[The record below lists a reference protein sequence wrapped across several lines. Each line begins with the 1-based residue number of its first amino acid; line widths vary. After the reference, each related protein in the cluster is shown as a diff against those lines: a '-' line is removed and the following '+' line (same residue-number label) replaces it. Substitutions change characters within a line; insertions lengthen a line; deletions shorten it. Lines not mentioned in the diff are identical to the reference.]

1 MKASRLAVV
10 IGLGLSGAACARVL
24 SAEGWRVRVVD
35 RGEGEAQRRMAATL
49 PAEVEVVLGGYRDD
63 VAAGAAMVCPSPGVP
78 WDAPVLAEARRRGVP
93 VRSEIDLVFERCPA
107 PVAGVTGT
115 NGKTTTTAL
124 LGAVLAAGGGR
135 VHVGGNIGETMLD
148 RLGEVGADDWVVL
161 ELSSFQLE
169 SAAAPRCRLAVVLN
183 LTPDHLDRHGTM
195 ERYGL
200 AKRRLVDSADPGGAV
215 VLNGGDPLT
224 RAMAPAAAAR
234 VLLFGADPDDLGGGD
249 GATVRGGE
257 VTSIEGGV
265 AVPVLPVADIP
276 LLGAHNL
283 ANVLAVVALGR
294 AAEVPAEALAGAVRG
309 FRAVPHR
316 LEPVLESDGV
326 LWVNDS
332 KATNVDAAVTGLRA
346 LGERPVVWIGGG
358 GSKGVGPEVLAAEV
372 ARRARH
378 AVVCGATAEELDAA
392 LAAAG
397 CTART
402 RTATLAEAVA
412 AAHRIARPG
421 DAVLLSPGY
430 TSFDQFS
437 GFEERGREFARLVR
451 ELYATARGVAG
462 GSPPAS
468 GRVSAR
474 IEGRC

>member
-1 MKASRLAVV
+1 MTRLAIV

-35 RGEGEAQRRMAATL
+35 RGDGEAQRGMAATL
-49 PAEVEVVLGGYRDD
+49 PAGVEVVLGGYDDD

-78 WDAPVLAEARRRGVP
+78 WDAPVLESARRLGVP

-124 LGAVLAAGGGR
+124 LGAVLAAGGAR

-148 RLGEVGADDWVVL
+148 RLGDVRPDDWVVL

-169 SAAAPRCRLAVVLN
+169 SAADPRCRLATVLN

-200 AKRRLVDSADPGGAV
+200 AKRRLVEAADPQGTV
-215 VLNGGDPLT
+215 VLNGADPLT
-224 RAMAPAAAAR
+224 RAMAPASAAAVR
-234 VLLFGADPDDLGGGD
+234 FFSPDPGDLAGGD
-249 GATVRGGE
+249 GTTVAGGE
-257 VTSIEGGV
+257 VTSVEGGV
-265 AVPVLPVADIP
+265 GVPVMPVADIP
-276 LLGAHNL
+276 LLGAHNVS
-283 ANVLAVVALGR
+283 NVLAAVALGR
-294 AAEVPAEALAGAVRG
+294 AAGIPAASVAGAVRG
-309 FRAVPHR
+309 FRAVAHR

-326 LWVNDS
+326 LWINDS

-346 LGERPVVWIGGG
+346 LGDRPVVWIGGG
-358 GSKGVGPEVLAAEV
+358 GSKGVGPEALAAEV
-372 ARRARH
+372 AARARH
-378 AVVCGATAEELDAA
+378 AVVCGATAAELDAA

-402 RTATLAEAVA
+402 RTGSLAEAVA
-412 AAHRIARPG
+412 AAHRIALPG

-451 ELYATARGVAG
+451 ELCAAA
-462 GSPPAS
+462 P
-468 GRVSAR
+468 
-474 IEGRC
+474 GRC

>member
-1 MKASRLAVV
+1 V

-35 RGEGEAQRRMAATL
+35 RGEGEPQRRMAATL
-49 PAEVEVVLGGYRDD
+49 PPEVEVVLGGYADD

-78 WDAPVLAEARRRGVP
+78 WDAPVLAEARRLGVP

-107 PVAGVTGT
+107 PVAGITGT

-148 RLGEVGADDWVVL
+148 RLGEVRPHDWVVL

-169 SAAAPRCRLAVVLN
+169 SAAAPRCRLATVLN

-200 AKRRLVDSADPGGAV
+200 AKRRLVESADPAGV
-215 VLNGGDPLT
+215 VALNGADPLT
-224 RAMAPAAAAR
+224 RAMAPSSAAR
-234 VLLFGADPDDLGGGD
+234 VVLFGPDPADLGGGD
-249 GATVRGGE
+249 GATVLGGA
-257 VTSIEGGV
+257 VVSVEGGL
-265 AVPVLPVADIP
+265 AVGVLPLAEIP
-276 LLGAHNL
+276 LLGAHNV
-283 ANVLAVVALGR
+283 ANVLAAVALAR
-294 AAEVPAEALAGAVRG
+294 AAGVPATAVAGAVRD
-309 FRAVPHR
+309 FRAVAHR

-326 LWVNDS
+326 LWIDDS
-332 KATNVDAAVTGLRA
+332 KATNVDAAITGLRS
-346 LGERPVVWIGGG
+346 LGDRPVVWIGGG
-358 GSKGVGPEVLAAEV
+358 GRKGVGPEELAAEV
-372 ARRARH
+372 TARARH
-378 AVVCGATAEELDAA
+378 AVVCGATGAELDAA

-402 RTATLAEAVA
+402 RTGTLAEAVV
-412 AAHRIARPG
+412 AAHGIARPG

-437 GFEERGREFARLVR
+437 GFEERGREFARIVR
-451 ELYATARGVAG
+451 ELHRVSAQMTRGDAG

-468 GRVSAR
+468 GRVSAQMT
-474 IEGRC
+474 GRRC

>member
-1 MKASRLAVV
+1 MTAGRAAVV

-49 PAEVEVVLGGYRDD
+49 PAEVEVVLGGYPDD

-78 WDAPVLAEARRRGVP
+78 WEAPVLEDARRRGVP

-148 RLGEVGADDWVVL
+148 RLGEVTAGDWVVL

-169 SAAAPRCRLAVVLN
+169 SAAAPRCRLATVLN

-200 AKRRLVDSADPGGAV
+200 AKRRLVESADPAGTVA
-215 VLNGGDPLT
+215 LNGADPLT
-224 RAMAPAAAAR
+224 RAMAAASPAR
-234 VLLFGADPDDLGGGD
+234 VVLFGADPADLGGGD

-265 AVPVLPVADIP
+265 GIPVLPVSGIP
-276 LLGAHNL
+276 LLGAHNV
-283 ANVLAVVALGR
+283 ANVLAAVALAR
-294 AAEVPAEALAGAVRG
+294 AAGIPAAAIAGAVSG

-326 LWVNDS
+326 LWINDS
-332 KATNVDAAVTGLRA
+332 KATNVDAAVTGLRS

-358 GSKGVGPEVLAAEV
+358 GSKGVGPEALAAEV
-372 ARRARH
+372 TRRARH
-378 AVVCGATAEELDAA
+378 AIVCGATATELDAA

-402 RTATLAEAVA
+402 RTGTLAEAVA

-451 ELYATARGVAG
+451 ELCATTGGGRQGANPARRTG
-462 GSPPAS
+462 
-468 GRVSAR
+468 
-474 IEGRC
+474 

>member
-1 MKASRLAVV
+1 MTRLAIV

-35 RGEGEAQRRMAATL
+35 RGDGEAQRGMAATL
-49 PAEVEVVLGGYRDD
+49 PAGVEVVLGGYDDD

-78 WDAPVLAEARRRGVP
+78 WDAPVLESARRLGVP

-124 LGAVLAAGGGR
+124 LGAVLAAGGAR

-148 RLGEVGADDWVVL
+148 RLGDVRPDDWVVL

-169 SAAAPRCRLAVVLN
+169 SAADPRCRLATVLN

-200 AKRRLVDSADPGGAV
+200 AKRRLVEAADPQGTV
-215 VLNGGDPLT
+215 VLNGADPLT
-224 RAMAPAAAAR
+224 RAMAPASAAAVR
-234 VLLFGADPDDLGGGD
+234 LFSPDPGDLAGGD
-249 GATVRGGE
+249 GTTVAGGE
-257 VTSIEGGV
+257 VTSVEGGV
-265 AVPVLPVADIP
+265 GAPVMPVADIP
-276 LLGAHNL
+276 LLGAHNVS
-283 ANVLAVVALGR
+283 NVLAAVALGR
-294 AAEVPAEALAGAVRG
+294 AAGI
-309 FRAVPHR
+309 H
-316 LEPVLESDGV
+316 GV

-346 LGERPVVWIGGG
+346 LGDRPVVWIGGG
-358 GSKGVGPEVLAAEV
+358 GSKGVGPEALAAEV
-372 ARRARH
+372 AARARH
-378 AVVCGATAEELDAA
+378 AVVCGATAAELDAA

-402 RTATLAEAVA
+402 RTGSLAEAVA
-412 AAHRIARPG
+412 AAHRIALPG

-451 ELYATARGVAG
+451 ELCAAA
-462 GSPPAS
+462 P
-468 GRVSAR
+468 
-474 IEGRC
+474 GRC